1 MFFRPDLSFSRVS
14 GAILEEK
21 EMKIFIADD
30 SKVIVERLA
39 DLLRDI
45 PGVEL
50 TGQAGDAPEAMRC
63 IEEKKPDALI
73 LDLQMPGG
81 SGLEVLRAIR
91 PDHPALQIL
100 VCTNYA
106 YPQYRE
112 ECLSAGANYFLDKSA
127 EFEKIPAILGELIKN
142 FAKSAP
148 AARQT

>member
-1 MFFRPDLSFSRVS
+1 MFFRPDLSFSRGA

-21 EMKIFIADD
+21 EMKVFIADD

-81 SGLEVLRAIR
+81 SGLDVLRAIR
-91 PDHPALQIL
+91 TDYPHLHVLI
-100 VCTNYA
+100 CTNYP
-106 YPQYRE
+106 YPRYRE
-112 ECLSAGANYFLDKSA
+112 ECLTAGANFFLDKSA
-127 EFEKIPAILGELIKN
+127 EFEKIPAILRELIQKG
-142 FAKSAP
+142 A
-148 AARQT
+148 

>member
-1 MFFRPDLSFSRVS
+1 GSSLCPTTEYCFHRMFFRPDLSFTRV
-14 GAILEEK
+14 AWVILEEE
-21 EMKIFIADD
+21 EMKVFIADD

-63 IEEKKPDALI
+63 IEEK
-73 LDLQMPGG
+73 
-81 SGLEVLRAIR
+81 
-91 PDHPALQIL
+91 
-100 VCTNYA
+100 
-106 YPQYRE
+106 
-112 ECLSAGANYFLDKSA
+112 
-127 EFEKIPAILGELIKN
+127 IPAILGELIKN